1 MMLRKLVLPLLGA
14 AVLIA
19 VVVLLT
25 GWWHNEF
32 SLPQNA
38 NCEVLEGLVVSEAA
52 FKAASDVKRGDP
64 HLIGI
69 HGYTVELP
77 GAPEDHGD
85 LLPSNYRVTILPCTS
100 DGLVSRRHKTLN
112 EKARKYAA
120 AYNRATLLRTGAA
133 GIQHA
138 P

>member
-38 NCEVLEGLVVSEAA
+38 NCEVLEGLALLIHA
-52 FKAASDVKRGDP
+52 YAKNGLTDV
-64 HLIGI
+64 
-69 HGYTVELP
+69 
-77 GAPEDHGD
+77 A
-85 LLPSNYRVTILPCTS
+85 
-100 DGLVSRRHKTLN
+100 
-112 EKARKYAA
+112 
-120 AYNRATLLRTGAA
+120 
-133 GIQHA
+133 
-138 P
+138 